1 MKRNLQAGL
10 CLAAILSLAQ
20 SPALAD
26 GLEWSLEATVTSDYI
41 DAGESLSDGRP
52 ALILD
57 AEAEAGGFF
66 AGFEF
71 ATIRD
76 GADRIEIVPS
86 IGYRHD
92 FDPVELEIG
101 LERAW
106 ADASGWDDLELFAG
120 IEWALD
126 DRLTLG
132 AGLIHV
138 PSPNEWELGAEI
150 EWAVSH
156 RFTLGAE
163 ATYDLRGSE
172 WAELALTG
180 EYAFDD
186 RLSLSATLGRLP
198 ADGFNYANVGLTY
211 EVTDILAADLR
222 LHNSDDIGTRIALS
236 LTAALGN

>member
-1 MKRNLQAGL
+1 MKRNLKSGL
-10 CLAAILSLAQ
+10 CLAAVLSLAHA
-20 SPALAD
+20 PALAD
-26 GLEWSLEATVTSDYI
+26 GLEWSLEATLTSDYI

-52 ALILD
+52 ALILE
-57 AEAEAGGFF
+57 AEAEASGFF
-66 AGFEF
+66 AGLEL

-76 GADRIEIVPS
+76 GADRIEIVPFL
-86 IGYRHD
+86 GYRHD

-106 ADASGWDDLELFAG
+106 ADDSGWDDLELFAG

-132 AGLIHV
+132 AGLVYV
-138 PSPNEWELGAEI
+138 PSPDEWELGAEI
-150 EWAVSH
+150 EWAVNH

-163 ATYDLRGSE
+163 AVYDLSGSE

-198 ADGFNYANVGLTY
+198 ADGFDYANIGVTY
-211 EVTDILAADLR
+211 ELTDLLAADLR
-222 LHNSDDIGTRIALS
+222 LHNSDEIGTRIALS

>member
-1 MKRNLQAGL
+1 MKRNLQTGL

-20 SPALAD
+20 TPALAD
-26 GLEWSLEATVTSDYI
+26 GLEWSLEATLTSDYI
-41 DAGESLSDGRP
+41 DAGESLSGGRP

-57 AEAEAGGFF
+57 AEVEASGLF
-66 AGFEF
+66 AGFEL

-76 GADRIEIVPS
+76 DDDRIEIVPFL
-86 IGYRHD
+86 GYRHD
-92 FDPVELEIG
+92 FNPFELEVG

-106 ADASGWDDLELFAG
+106 ADDSGWDDVELFAG

-126 DRLTLG
+126 HSLTLG
-132 AGLIHV
+132 AEAVYV
-138 PSPNEWELGAEI
+138 PSPDEWELGAAI
-150 EWAVSH
+150 EWEVDH
-156 RFTLGAE
+156 LFTLGAE
-163 ATYDLRGSE
+163 AAYDVTGSE

-186 RLSLSATLGRLP
+186 RLSLSGTLGRLP
-198 ADGFNYANVGLTY
+198 TDDFNYADVGLTY

-222 LHNSDDIGTRIALS
+222 LHNSDDIGSRVALS